1 MFQRVLWV
9 SLTQAIRSTALVLLP
24 TSFISLLAWATAGS
38 SNGNTTE
45 PMRAALW
52 MWLGAHHVPFHVIVP
67 PAGLPGLFS
76 YLPAGALVFPL
87 LAIRSGLK
95 RAFDGCDFNPR
106 ALRLIRILYATCYSG
121 IATLLAWAST
131 SRAVTPILYLVPLM
145 SISLVFVASIGI
157 NSSRKTRDFSPIR
170 LASYLLVIVMGF
182 SSLALGA
189 SMFRHLKTIE
199 NLTVVL
205 QPGLLGGLLL
215 FILMALYIPNV
226 VVATFAYAVGPGFAV
241 GRDTLVSPLTHRV
254 LEIPALPILGALPS
268 SRHPFILFSA
278 LVVVA
283 GGIVIYRVTM
293 LHSVRALAHS
303 YLYAVAG
310 VALLSVLSCGSL
322 FTRSLSAV
330 GVSPWQVTAYVAVE
344 LLVGVLLGWLLPLL
358 FGQLRN
364 RVAR

>member
-24 TSFISLLAWATAGS
+24 TAFISLLAWATAGS

-52 MWLGAHHVPFHVIVP
+52 MWLGAHHVPFHVVVP

-76 YLPAGALVFPL
+76 YLPLGALVFPL

-106 ALRLIRILYATCYSG
+106 ALRLIRILSATCYSG
-121 IATLLAWAST
+121 LATLLAWAST
-131 SRAVTPILYLVPLM
+131 SHAVTPILYLVPLI
-145 SISLVFVASIGI
+145 SISLVLVASIGI
-157 NSSRKTRDFSPIR
+157 DSSRQPQKFSPIR
-170 LASYLLVIVMGF
+170 LALNLLVVAMGL
-182 SSLALGA
+182 SSLALGV
-189 SMFRHLKTIE
+189 SMFFHLGTIE

-215 FILMALYIPNV
+215 FVLMVLYIPNA
-226 VVATFAYAVGPGFAV
+226 VVATFAYAIGPGFSL
-241 GRDTLVSPLTHRV
+241 GSDTLVSPLTHRV
-254 LEIPALPILGALPS
+254 LEIPALPILGALPTG
-268 SRHPFILFSA
+268 RHPLFLLCA

-283 GGIVIYRVTM
+283 AGVVIYFATM
-293 LHSVRALAHS
+293 MHSVRALAQT
-303 YLYAVAG
+303 YAYAVGG
-310 VALLSVLSCGSL
+310 VAVLSVMSWGSL
-322 FTRSLSAV
+322 LTRSLSSV
-330 GVSPWQVTAYVAVE
+330 GVTPWLVTLYVALE
-344 LLVGVLLGWLLPLL
+344 LLGGVLLAWSIPLL

-364 RVAR
+364 KVVR